1 MERQGE
7 IDAVAEIH
15 GGGGGDGGRIWVLEC
30 QCILENRE
38 VWGLAL

>member
-1 MERQGE
+1 MDRQKE
-7 IDAVAEIH
+7 IDVVAVIH
-15 GGGGGDGGRIWVLEC
+15 GGGDGGRIWVLGC